1 VNPAVLAWALT
12 ASAALGAHG
21 GTSAARAPL
30 AQTGSSRVVLATVA
44 DKGNR
49 PLLDLGPDDFI
60 VREAGGAREIFAVRL
75 ADYPVVLL
83 IDTGSAAREDFE
95 SIRKAAAHFVGRIGG
110 QRPLAIGTLGEPP
123 AMLTTFDDDRAK
135 VMATIDALTASPS
148 SESLLFQAVA
158 NAAHVIAAT
167 GAPFSAIVIISATAI
182 DATHNPPGELL
193 APIFDSGAIVH
204 VVTNR
209 SSNRNLPG
217 MAGRFSD
224 MLRGLTD
231 QTRGQYTSIFS
242 AASYQV
248 ALDHLAD
255 RLSSEMMIE
264 FIEPAGATPADDV
277 KVGVRIPGAHV
288 RGLGVT
294 RK

>member
-1 VNPAVLAWALT
+1 VDVNPVALAWALA
-12 ASAALGAHG
+12 ASAALGG
-21 GTSAARAPL
+21 YGTAVA

-44 DKGNR
+44 DKANR
-49 PLLDLGPDDFI
+49 PLVDLGPDDFI
-60 VREAGGAREIFAVRL
+60 VREAGDAREVFAVRV

-83 IDTGSAAREDFE
+83 IDTGRAARDDFE
-95 SIRKAAAHFVGRIGG
+95 SIRKAAAHFVGRIGSH
-110 QRPLAIGTLGEPP
+110 RPLAIGTLGDPP

-135 VMATIDALTASPS
+135 VMAAVETLTANPDAD
-148 SESLLFQAVA
+148 SLLFQSVA
-158 NAAHVIAAT
+158 NAAHLIGAT
-167 GAPFSAIVIISATAI
+167 GTPFSAIVIISATAI
-182 DATHNPPGELL
+182 DATHGPPGEVL

-209 SSNRNLPG
+209 SSIRNIPG

-224 MLRGLTD
+224 MLRALTD
-231 QTRGQYTSIFS
+231 QTRGQYTTIFS

-248 ALDHLAD
+248 ALDHIAD
-255 RLSSEMMIE
+255 RLSAEMMIE
-264 FIEPAGATPADDV
+264 FIEPPGATPADDV
-277 KVGVRIPGAHV
+277 KVGVRVPGARV